1 MKTEKLIRLGAI
13 VLCCSMITGALSG
26 CSQKTAVA
34 TVTTAAADSTAAA
47 DAAGSADATG
57 AAVDYKY
64 GKLQIQAL
72 GGGAC
77 GAPSYIAYELGFF
90 KEEGLDVELV
100 SGTLDD
106 LKAGLASGAFTVANG
121 DFQFFPSIQ
130 QGLDLKVIGGL
141 HKGCIKIV
149 VPPDSDIKSVADLAG
164 KRIGIDEP
172 GGTPQAVASVALAN
186 AGIDP
191 TTGVTWVTYSLDLL
205 TEAVKKGEV
214 DAFAAWDPYGA
225 LAAKNDGYT
234 ILTDIATD
242 DLFAGKSCCLLY
254 ASGSQI
260 EKDPERVAAIARAYK
275 KACEWINANPLETAK
290 IEINKGYV
298 AADDV
303 DFLAELIA
311 SYDYEYT
318 TDEGKAD
325 VKYFVEQLNKTGFL
339 AADTDPE
346 TFANDVYYDV
356 FATGK

>member
-1 MKTEKLIRLGAI
+1 MKKMNWIRLGALL
-13 VLCCSMITGALSG
+13 LCITFLTGALSA
-26 CSQKTAVA
+26 CSKTAA
-34 TVTTAAADSTAAA
+34 VTTGSSTVDGTGAAS
-47 DAAGSADATG
+47 DATG

-275 KACEWINANPLETAK
+275 KACDWINANPKEAAQ
-290 IEINKGYV
+290 IEIDKGYV

-303 DFLAELIA
+303 DFLAELLA

-339 AADTDPE
+339 SADTDPE

-356 FATGK
+356 FAAGK

>member
-1 MKTEKLIRLGAI
+1 MKKGKLERLGAI
-13 VLCCSMITGALSG
+13 ILCCTLLAGALSA
-26 CSQKTAVA
+26 CSQTS
-34 TVTTAAADSTAAA
+34 AAASVNSITDASGDAEADSTAAP
-47 DAAGSADATG
+47 AAAE
-57 AAVDYKY
+57 YEF
-64 GKLQIQAL
+64 GKLEIQAL

-90 KEEGLDVELV
+90 EEEGLDVELV

-260 EKDPERVAAIARAYK
+260 EENPQRVAAIARAYQ
-275 KACEWINANPLETAK
+275 KACDWINANPQEAAK
-290 IEINKGYV
+290 IEIDKGYV

-303 DFLAELIA
+303 EFLGDLLA
-311 SYDYEYT
+311 SYDFEYT

-339 AADTDPE
+339 TADTDPD

-356 FATGK
+356 FAADK

>member
-1 MKTEKLIRLGAI
+1 MKTEKFIRLGAI

-26 CSQKTAVA
+26 CSQKT
-34 TVTTAAADSTAAA
+34 TVTTAAADSSAA
-47 DAAGSADATG
+47 DSTASADATG

-90 KEEGLDVELV
+90 KDEGLDVELV

>member
-1 MKTEKLIRLGAI
+1 MKKMKWIRLGALI
-13 VLCCSMITGALSG
+13 LCITFLTGALSA
-26 CSQKTAVA
+26 CSKTAA
-34 TVTTAAADSTAAA
+34 VTTGSSTADGTGAA
-47 DAAGSADATG
+47 SDATG

-275 KACEWINANPLETAK
+275 KACDWINANPKKAAQ
-290 IEINKGYV
+290 IEIDKGYV

-303 DFLAELIA
+303 DFLAELLA

-339 AADTDPE
+339 SADTDPE

-356 FATGK
+356 FAAGK

>member
-1 MKTEKLIRLGAI
+1 MRKSSLTRIGVLLISI
-13 VLCCSMITGALSG
+13 VLLAGTAACSGKPKTG
-26 CSQKTAVA
+26 TD
-34 TVTTAAADSTAAA
+34 TTAAE
-47 DAAGSADATG
+47 GSGDTTE
-57 AAVDYKY
+57 YKY

-90 KEEGLDVELV
+90 KEEGFDVELV

-106 LKAGLASGAFTVANG
+106 LKAGLASGTFTVANG

-149 VPPDSDIKSVADLAG
+149 VPPGSDIKSVADLAG

-242 DLFAGKSCCLLY
+242 DLFAGKSCCFLY
-254 ASGSQI
+254 ASGAQI
-260 EKDPERVAAIARAYK
+260 DKDPERVAAIARAYQ
-275 KACEWINANPLETAK
+275 KACDWIRENPEEAAK
-290 IEINKGYV
+290 IEVEKGYV
-298 AADDV
+298 AADDLA
-303 DFLAELIA
+303 FLTELID
-311 SYDYEYT
+311 SYTYEYT
-318 TDEGKAD
+318 TDAAKEE
-325 VKYFVEQLNKTGFL
+325 VKYFVEQLNKTNFL

-346 TFANDVYYDV
+346 TFADEIYYNV
-356 FATGK
+356 FGTD

>member
-1 MKTEKLIRLGAI
+1 MKKGNLLRLGALI
-13 VLCCSMITGALSG
+13 LCMTLLTGSVSACSNAGAAASSSSSSGSDTTG
-26 CSQKTAVA
+26 
-34 TVTTAAADSTAAA
+34 AAADT
-47 DAAGSADATG
+47 TG
-57 AAVDYKY
+57 AASDYKY

-77 GAPSYIAYELGFF
+77 GAPSYIAYEKGFF

-106 LKAGLASGAFTVANG
+106 LKAGLASGTFTVANG

-149 VPPDSDIKSVADLAG
+149 VPPNSDIKSVADLAG

-191 TTGVTWVTYSLDLL
+191 TNGVTWVTYSLDLL

-242 DLFAGKSCCLLY
+242 NLFAGKSCCLLY

-260 EKDPERVAAIARAYK
+260 EKNPERVALRFCHFDSCDSWLAITEK
-275 KACEWINANPLETAK
+275 LCLPTCL
-290 IEINKGYV
+290 
-298 AADDV
+298 
-303 DFLAELIA
+303 
-311 SYDYEYT
+311 
-318 TDEGKAD
+318 
-325 VKYFVEQLNKTGFL
+325 
-339 AADTDPE
+339 
-346 TFANDVYYDV
+346 VYSNNW
-356 FATGK
+356 FQFQ

>member
-1 MKTEKLIRLGAI
+1 MKKMNWIRLGALL
-13 VLCCSMITGALSG
+13 LCITFLTGALSA
-26 CSQKTAVA
+26 CSKTAA
-34 TVTTAAADSTAAA
+34 VTTGSSTVDGTGAAS
-47 DAAGSADATG
+47 DATG

-275 KACEWINANPLETAK
+275 KACDWINANPKEAAQ
-290 IEINKGYV
+290 IEIDKGYV

-303 DFLAELIA
+303 DFLAELLA

-339 AADTDPE
+339 SADTDPD

-356 FATGK
+356 FAAGK

>member
-1 MKTEKLIRLGAI
+1 MKKMKWIRLGALL
-13 VLCCSMITGALSG
+13 LCITFLTGALSA
-26 CSQKTAVA
+26 CSKTAA
-34 TVTTAAADSTAAA
+34 VTTGSSKVDSTGAA
-47 DAAGSADATG
+47 SDATG
-57 AAVDYKY
+57 AAIDYKY

-275 KACEWINANPLETAK
+275 KACDWINANPQKAAQ
-290 IEINKGYV
+290 IEIDKGYV

-303 DFLAELIA
+303 DFLAELLA

-339 AADTDPE
+339 SADTDPE

-356 FATGK
+356 FAAGK